1 MTEIFTASSLE
12 EAKKKAA
19 AAFGAEVSEITFQVL
34 EEPKRSLL
42 GGLFGKKEEYTVKA
56 SYTAPVVSTDEDE
69 DTAETVPESTVEAEI
84 PEETAE
90 EAAPEVVTETAAEIA
105 ADDAAAVDEPA
116 DSDAKSDVP
125 EEIQLEKMQ
134 VGAGYLE
141 QVLAQLAPEV
151 KCTGKLENGIS
162 FSLEGNGAGSL
173 IGRRGDTLDA
183 LQYLTSMVANRGDKD
198 YVRVTIDTCGYR
210 EKRRKAL
217 QELAQRISKSVLRT
231 GRSVALEPMNPYERR
246 IIHSAVT
253 EIEGVSSHSSGEEP
267 NRKVII
273 TNDSAPEYKRDD
285 RNARGMHDGKF
296 NRNDRRGGKGG
307 RRNDHNG
314 ERRERRPSGEGPRK
328 LDLSTSFEKDYKRP
342 KPEDALN
349 AGVYGK
355 IDI

>member
-12 EAKKKAA
+12 EAKQMAA
-19 AAFGAEVSEITFQVL
+19 DAFGVPASEIDFRVI
-34 EEPKRSLL
+34 EEPKRSILS
-42 GGLFGKKEEYTVKA
+42 GLFGKKEEFRVEA
-56 SYTAPVVSTDEDE
+56 SYSAPA
-69 DTAETVPESTVEAEI
+69 AEAAPAEE
-84 PEETAE
+84 PAE
-90 EAAPEVVTETAAEIA
+90 EAAEAEPSKEPELTAAYTEEEAEEPEEQEIS
-105 ADDAAAVDEPA
+105 P
-116 DSDAKSDVP
+116 
-125 EEIQLEKMQ
+125 EIQLEKMQ
-134 VGAGYLE
+134 LGAAYLE

-151 KCTGKLENGIS
+151 KACGRLENGIS
-162 FSLEGNGAGSL
+162 FTLEGNGAGSL

-198 YVRVTIDTCGYR
+198 YVRLTIDTCGYR

-217 QELAQRISKSVLRT
+217 QDLAQRISKSVLRT

-246 IIHSAVT
+246 IIHSTVT

-273 TNDSAPEYKRDD
+273 TNDSAPDYKKDD
-285 RNARGMHDGKF
+285 KNARGFRSGNSRFD
-296 NRNDRRGGKGG
+296 RNDRSRGSKQRNHD
-307 RRNDHNG
+307 RRD
-314 ERRERRPSGEGPRK
+314 RRDRRPSGEGPRK

-342 KPEDALN
+342 KPEDSLN

>member
-12 EAKKKAA
+12 EAKQKASD
-19 AAFGAEVSEITFQVL
+19 AFGAPVSEITFQVL

-42 GGLFGKKEEYTVKA
+42 GGLFGKKEEYRVEA
-56 SYTAPVVSTDEDE
+56 SYTAPASTIVEETPAEDPAESVQETTETEAVAEETPAAVEETE
-69 DTAETVPESTVEAEI
+69 DFAEAET
-84 PEETAE
+84 
-90 EAAPEVVTETAAEIA
+90 TE
-105 ADDAAAVDEPA
+105 
-116 DSDAKSDVP
+116 KSEVP

-134 VGAGYLE
+134 IGAAYLE

-151 KCTGKLENGIS
+151 KCIGKLENGIS

-198 YVRVTIDTCGYR
+198 YVRLTIDTCGYR
-210 EKRRKAL
+210 EKRKKAL

-285 RNARGMHDGKF
+285 RNAHSMHDDRKF

>member
-1 MTEIFTASSLE
+1 MTEIFTASTLE
-12 EAKKKAA
+12 EAKQKAA
-19 AAFGAEVSEITFQVL
+19 EAFGVAVSEITFQVL

-42 GGLFGKKEEYTVKA
+42 GGLFGKKEEYRVEA
-56 SYTAPVVSTDEDE
+56 SYTAAAPVQQD
-69 DTAETVPESTVEAEI
+69 APAAA
-84 PEETAE
+84 TAE
-90 EAAPEVVTETAAEIA
+90 EPAEYDDVPA
-105 ADDAAAVDEPA
+105 SEAVAEEEASADAEEEAEESEKPA
-116 DSDAKSDVP
+116 VP

-134 VGAGYLE
+134 IGAAYLE

-198 YVRVTIDTCGYR
+198 YVRLTIDTCGYR

-285 RNARGMHDGKF
+285 RNARGLRDNKF
-296 NRNDRRGGKGG
+296 NRNDRRGGRGGRDG
-307 RRNDHNG
+307 RRNDRG
-314 ERRERRPSGEGPRK
+314 ERRDRRPSGEGPRK

>member
-1 MTEIFTASSLE
+1 MTEIFTASTLE
-12 EAKKKAA
+12 EAKQKAA
-19 AAFGAEVSEITFQVL
+19 NAFGVPATEITFQVL

-42 GGLFGKKEEYTVKA
+42 GGLFGKKEEYRIEA
-56 SYTAPVVSTDEDE
+56 SYSAPAPVEISDEPEEDSTVEIAAE
-69 DTAETVPESTVEAEI
+69 DTAAPEIVEAADETSRPEVPE
-84 PEETAE
+84 
-90 EAAPEVVTETAAEIA
+90 
-105 ADDAAAVDEPA
+105 
-116 DSDAKSDVP
+116 K
-125 EEIQLEKMQ
+125 IQLEKMQ
-134 VGAGYLE
+134 IGAAYLE

-151 KCTGKLENGIS
+151 KCTGKLENGIL
-162 FSLEGNGAGSL
+162 FSLEGNGAGGL

-198 YVRVTIDTCGYR
+198 YVRLTIDTCGYR
-210 EKRRKAL
+210 EKRKKAL

-273 TNDSAPEYKRDD
+273 TNDSAPDYKRDD
-285 RNARGMHDGKF
+285 RNARSIRDGGKF
-296 NRNDRRGGKGG
+296 NRNDRRGNHKGG
-307 RRNDHNG
+307 RRNEHGGD
-314 ERRERRPSGEGPRK
+314 RRDRRPSGEGPRK

-355 IDI
+355 IDF

>member
-1 MTEIFTASSLE
+1 MTEIFTASTLE
-12 EAKKKAA
+12 EAKQKAA
-19 AAFGAEVSEITFQVL
+19 EAFGAAVSEITFQVL

-42 GGLFGKKEEYTVKA
+42 GGLFGKKEEYRVEAT
-56 SYTAPVVSTDEDE
+56 YTAP
-69 DTAETVPESTVEAEI
+69 
-84 PEETAE
+84 
-90 EAAPEVVTETAAEIA
+90 AAQEPAAEIA
-105 ADDAAAVDEPA
+105 ADTVETVAEEVAEEISTEPEA
-116 DSDAKSDVP
+116 DSAEDAEVSGRPAVP

-134 VGAGYLE
+134 IGAAYLE

-198 YVRVTIDTCGYR
+198 YVRLTIDTCGYR

-217 QELAQRISKSVLRT
+217 QDLAQRISKSVLRT

-253 EIEGVSSHSSGEEP
+253 EIEGVSSHSAGEEP

-285 RNARGMHDGKF
+285 RNARGFRENSKF

-307 RRNDHNG
+307 RRNDRG
-314 ERRERRPSGEGPRK
+314 DRRDRRPSGEGPRK